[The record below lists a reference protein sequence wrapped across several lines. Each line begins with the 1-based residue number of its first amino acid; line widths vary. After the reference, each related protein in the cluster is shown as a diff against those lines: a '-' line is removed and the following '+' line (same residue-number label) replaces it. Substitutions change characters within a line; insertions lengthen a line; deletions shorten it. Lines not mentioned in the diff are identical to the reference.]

1 MTKHDNIKLNL
12 QVEAIP
18 ERLAQALRLCTCAA
32 MVELAQHDALN
43 KENELNCDII
53 VLLCLS
59 GEELESHVVLMVS
72 RRIKIPVI
80 LYLSD
85 YNEVAELVA
94 LRMGVFDV
102 LNGEMSANVIAE
114 RIMAVHRRNIKY
126 PAAILEIKSNDP
138 KVATNGCSIDFK
150 NNTLWVANE
159 SIEFTKTEMK
169 LVEVLLAR
177 VGDIV
182 TRKELAAV
190 IIKNVAG
197 LNINTRTVDSHIKR
211 IRQKIREAGP
221 NINVIKSVYG
231 EGYKFVPPEL
241 PLKS

>member
-1 MTKHDNIKLNL
+1 MTKHDSINLNL

-18 ERLAQALRLCTCAA
+18 ERLDQALRLCTCRV

-43 KENELNCDII
+43 KGNELNCDII
-53 VLLCLS
+53 VLLCRS
-59 GEELESHVVLMVS
+59 GEELESHVVSMVS

-150 NNTLWVANE
+150 NNTLWIGNE

-182 TRKELAAV
+182 TRKELDAV
-190 IIKNVAG
+190 IKNVAG

-211 IRQKIREAGP
+211 IRQKIREAGTK
-221 NINVIKSVYG
+221 ISVIKSVYG
-231 EGYKFVPPEL
+231 EGYKFVPPDL
-241 PLKS
+241 PLKN